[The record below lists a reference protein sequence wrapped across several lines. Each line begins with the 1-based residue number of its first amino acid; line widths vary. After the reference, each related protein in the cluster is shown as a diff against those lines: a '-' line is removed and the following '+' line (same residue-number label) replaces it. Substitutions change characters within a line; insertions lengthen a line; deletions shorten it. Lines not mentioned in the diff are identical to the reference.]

1 MAPTSGPTSAASAA
15 RNIPQAGLRGA
26 QGNSQLPRHLAV
38 GKTLEVRKLQ
48 RLSLYRGKPC
58 DRGADLRATNPNP
71 SGLDHLVAG
80 GFRGG
85 VVMGFI
91 PAPQRCFVADG
102 IDGFVVN
109 CGEEVGGDT
118 PAGGVEPGG
127 TLPDRQEGLLHHV
140 LGDGAVVADPEGKTK
155 RLGAH

>member
-1 MAPTSGPTSAASAA
+1 MRQERAQLQYPV
-15 RNIPQAGLRGA
+15 PQAGLRGA

-85 VVMGFI
+85 VDMGFI

-127 TLPDRQEGLLHHV
+127 TLPDRQEGLLDQSSAMV
-140 LGDGAVVADPEGKTK
+140 
-155 RLGAH
+155 RLLQILRARPSAWEP